1 MVISYDL
8 YTLSIYNLERLL
20 LTITPT
26 NYVKLST
33 CTFEFLVFA
42 YVEIPH
48 FCDFPEGAT
57 VALSHR
63 YVWENHK
70 FQNVISYDIYML
82 SSKFGEVTLDVIT

>member
-1 MVISYDL
+1 M
-8 YTLSIYNLERLL
+8 
-20 LTITPT
+20 
-26 NYVKLST
+26 

-48 FCDFPEGAT
+48 FCDCPEGAT
-57 VALSHR
+57 IALSHR

-82 SSKFGEVTLDVIT
+82 SFQNVEK